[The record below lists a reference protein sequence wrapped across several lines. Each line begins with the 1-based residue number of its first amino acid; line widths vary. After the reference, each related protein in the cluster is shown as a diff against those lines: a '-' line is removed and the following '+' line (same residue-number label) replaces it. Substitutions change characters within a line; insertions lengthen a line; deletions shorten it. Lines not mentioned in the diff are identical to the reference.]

1 MRYRSF
7 KALILAGW
15 GASTLLIL
23 SVAAAGQ

>member
-1 MRYRSF
+1 MRYRRF

-23 SVAAAGQ
+23 GVAAAGQ